1 MLDPTQL
8 LWTQIAAGACLL
20 IFVGMVFGLPRL
32 RRRVEASKRWLKAN
46 GEILVSEIKLPQ
58 THTSDDQDD
67 ARVVV
72 RYRYGVDAKTYE
84 GDGIKI
90 GGQTSMMRALAETL
104 VARYPV
110 GAEVD
115 VYYDPRD
122 PKDAVL
128 EPHEQSS
135 GIAQLAV
142 TLVFGI
148 VGIVLALHAM
158 AGKVLTT
165 ENDVPLFAFA
175 LPGAA
180 FIAAIAGVI
189 SFLNGRQTA
198 KDRAQWPTV
207 PGTVTTSDIIEET
220 IESKRS
226 EDTEILR
233 TTKRYRVDLRYTY
246 RVGQRGYVG
255 TNRVWEWTAVYG
267 LREQAKKV
275 TSAYP
280 QGKSVTVYYDPAQPG
295 LAVLEPGNRQGSL
308 APLIFGGI
316 SAIAGALL
324 LLFFVGVGFGH

>member
-20 IFVGMVFGLPRL
+20 IFVGMVFGLLRL

-46 GEILVSEIKLPQ
+46 GEILVSEVKLPQ

-90 GGQTSMMRALAETL
+90 GAQTSMMRAFAENL

-128 EPHEQSS
+128 EPHEQRS
-135 GIAQLAV
+135 GIVQLAI

-158 AGKVLTT
+158 AAKVLTT
-165 ENDVPLFAFA
+165 ENGVPLFAFA

-180 FIAAIAGVI
+180 FIAAIAGVV
-189 SFLNGRQTA
+189 SFLNGRQAA

-246 RVGQRGYVG
+246 RVGQRGFVG
-255 TNRVWEWTAVYG
+255 TNRVWEWAAIYG
-267 LREQAKKV
+267 LREQAEKV
-275 TSAYP
+275 TDAYP
-280 QGKSVTVYYDPAQPG
+280 RGKSVIVHYDPAQPG

-324 LLFFVGVGFGH
+324 LLFFVGVGFGY